1 MYTNSGAGYRQAAAN
16 GATQIGILLIAYDA
30 LAADLL
36 LAAEAASTGDIGT
49 RCSRSNHALLLLGHL
64 ESWVGFLEC
73 EIVAT
78 SLRQFYGF
86 LRERICSLQLHAVAD
101 GFRDIAKL
109 IVETRAVWQS
119 TEQRLQGLSAASPR
133 SYTYAGVAGSE
144 VALGTTD
151 WMA

>member
-64 ESWVGFLEC
+64 ESWVGFL
-73 EIVAT
+73 
-78 SLRQFYGF
+78 
-86 LRERICSLQLHAVAD
+86 D
-101 GFRDIAKL
+101 
-109 IVETRAVWQS
+109 
-119 TEQRLQGLSAASPR
+119 
-133 SYTYAGVAGSE
+133 
-144 VALGTTD
+144 
-151 WMA
+151 